1 MDANA
6 NEKILAKDVMKTE
19 IISVSPETTVKEVA
33 RLMIENKI
41 SAFPVVNKYN
51 EIVGVISE
59 NDLISKIVKP
69 HEPGLMT
76 YLFHAALASSNE
88 VLEYRKAMARWNAQ
102 TAEDAMTSPAICVSP
117 DDTIEKV
124 GKVMLDD
131 KVKRV
136 FCSGRRTSSG
146 SHQPFRICGTAFA
159 GLTLCN

>member
-19 IISVSPETTVKEVA
+19 IISVSPETPVKEVA
-33 RLMIENKI
+33 RLMIDNKI
-41 SAFPVVNKYN
+41 SALPVVNKFN
-51 EIVGVISE
+51 EIVGVVSE

-136 FCSGRRTSSG
+136 FVAEEGHLLGVISRSVFVELLLRD
-146 SHQPFRICGTAFA
+146 
-159 GLTLCN
+159 

>member
-6 NEKILAKDVMKTE
+6 VKDFEKTLAKDVMTTNV
-19 IISVSPETTVKEVA
+19 ISVLPETPVREIA
-33 RLMIENKI
+33 RLMIEHKI

-69 HEPGLMT
+69 HEPRLMT

-88 VLEYRKAMARWNAQ
+88 VLEYRKAMTRWNAQ

-117 DDTIEKV
+117 GDTIETV
-124 GKVMLDD
+124 GRVMLDD

-136 FCSGRRTSSG
+136 FVAEEGHLLGVISRSVFVELLLRD
-146 SHQPFRICGTAFA
+146 
-159 GLTLCN
+159 

>member
-33 RLMIENKI
+33 RLMI
-41 SAFPVVNKYN
+41 FPVVNKYN

-136 FCSGRRTSSG
+136 FVAEEGHLLGVISRSVFVELLLRD
-146 SHQPFRICGTAFA
+146 
-159 GLTLCN
+159 

>member
-69 HEPGLMT
+69 HEPG
-76 YLFHAALASSNE
+76 
-88 VLEYRKAMARWNAQ
+88 KAMTRWNAQ

-136 FCSGRRTSSG
+136 FVAEEGHLLGVISRSVFVELLLRD
-146 SHQPFRICGTAFA
+146 
-159 GLTLCN
+159 

>member
-6 NEKILAKDVMKTE
+6 MNANGTTLAKDVMKTDV
-19 IISVSPETTVKEVA
+19 ITVLPETPVKEVA
-33 RLMIENKI
+33 RLMVDNKI
-41 SAFPVVNKYN
+41 SALPVVSKFN

-88 VLEYRKAMARWNAQ
+88 VLDYRKAMARWNAK
-102 TAEDAMTSPAICVSP
+102 TAEDAMTSPAICVKP
-117 DDTIEKV
+117 DDTIETV
-124 GKVMLDD
+124 GQVMLDD

-136 FCSGRRTSSG
+136 FVAEEGHLLGVISRSV
-146 SHQPFRICGTAFA
+146 FVE
-159 GLTLCN
+159 LLLKE

>member
-41 SAFPVVNKYN
+41 SA
-51 EIVGVISE
+51 
-59 NDLISKIVKP
+59 
-69 HEPGLMT
+69 EPGLMT

-136 FCSGRRTSSG
+136 FVAEEGHLLGVISRS
-146 SHQPFRICGTAFA
+146 AFVE
-159 GLTLCN
+159 LLLRD